1 MRPPILYLT
10 FAFAAG
16 LGTALNASAVS
27 SAPYAGLLVLAGA
40 AVLSRRAPLGAAIGV
55 MLVAG
60 VLWGGAALREQRASC
75 MGQHAR
81 AAIVRL
87 TDPAPTA
94 GGVVEASVEGG
105 PCRGTL
111 TIRWPDGHPARGGTT
126 WVVAGRFLGDGGRGI
141 LVARRVRE
149 LDAVPRGRGALR
161 DRIAERSRR
170 LFGTR
175 APFGFSNGGLRF
187 AGKFRTRF

>member
-1 MRPPILYLT
+1 MRV
-10 FAFAAG
+10 
-16 LGTALNASAVS
+16 TAWCV
-27 SAPYAGLLVLAGA
+27 LLGA
-40 AVLSRRAPLGAAIGV
+40 ALLFRRAPLGAAIGV

-75 MGQHAR
+75 MGRHAR

-111 TIRWPDGHPARGGTT
+111 TIRWPDGHPAHGGTT

-141 LVARRVRE
+141 LVARRLPE
-149 LDAVPRGRGALR
+149 LDAVARGPG
-161 DRIAERSRR
+161 
-170 LFGTR
+170 
-175 APFGFSNGGLRF
+175 
-187 AGKFRTRF
+187 